1 MSAKTGA
8 YGANS
13 KSDTNFRKTWDQK
26 EYEDKARAKDQELAE
41 NAKAAEEAIQQ
52 GKRPPRKKEDL
63 PKPTSV
69 MQARD
74 VPLDL
79 DKNLNKT
86 IVIDASVGS
95 GQKQPG
101 FYCDVCKRTC
111 KDSARYLDHINGRT
125 HLRRL
130 GQTTKVAHSTLNDVR
145 LKIAQLREQSLASA
159 SQKKY
164 DFEQRIK
171 EIQAAEKK
179 DRDAARELK
188 KRKREEERRKEEL
201 EREQGADQEMLKMM
215 GFGAFGG
222 GAVAAVKR

>member
-1 MSAKTGA
+1 MSSKTGA

-63 PKPTSV
+63 PKATE
-69 MQARD
+69 MMKAREE
-74 VPLDL
+74 PLQL

-145 LKIAQLREQSLASA
+145 LKIAELRAASA
-159 SQKKY
+159 ASAEKKQY
-164 DFEQRIK
+164 DFEQRIR
-171 EIQAAEKK
+171 EIKLAEEK
-179 DRDAARELK
+179 DREAAREAKRRK
-188 KRKREEERRKEEL
+188 KEDDKKREEEARTE
-201 EREQGADQEMLKMM
+201 GADKDMMALM
-215 GFGAFGG
+215 GFGTFGG
-222 GAVAAVKR
+222 GVSAKR